1 MERLVDSPVNV
12 RMLEQA
18 DRCWRELT
26 EEALRRGFYGRAV
39 DLAGRIVHSQLDPK
53 AHSHLIEQAVTVPL
67 EGSKR

>member
-26 EEALRRGFYGRAV
+26 EEALRRGFYGRASV
-39 DLAGRIVHSQLDPK
+39 EL
-53 AHSHLIEQAVTVPL
+53 TVSDGTIQTVAR
-67 EGSKR
+67 EFKRVEK